1 MIKVLILCGLLFI
14 SGASLA
20 NCNTVERNGDSRSS
34 EITGAFNDHFKG
46 FKKNFYVGKFKV
58 VRAVSVGFEGCTGT
72 IKMKVKLDRSW
83 PFKDASGTVRL
94 KGLVSRLDSNKI
106 CLRNASIVD
115 ISLTNTSGAEEDLY
129 KKIANPFMGPLS
141 RCYELS

>member
-1 MIKVLILCGLLFI
+1 MIKVLILCGLLSI

-34 EITGAFNDHFKG
+34 EIKGAFNDSFKG
-46 FKKNFYVGKFKV
+46 FNKKFYVGKFKV

-83 PFKDASGTVRL
+83 PFKNASGTVRL
-94 KGLVSRLDSNKI
+94 KGRVSKLDSTEI
-106 CLRNASIVD
+106 CLRNASIAN
-115 ISLTNTSGAEEDLY
+115 ISLTNTSGAEEGLY
-129 KKIANPFMGPLS
+129 KTIANPFMGPLS
-141 RCYELS
+141 RCYDLN